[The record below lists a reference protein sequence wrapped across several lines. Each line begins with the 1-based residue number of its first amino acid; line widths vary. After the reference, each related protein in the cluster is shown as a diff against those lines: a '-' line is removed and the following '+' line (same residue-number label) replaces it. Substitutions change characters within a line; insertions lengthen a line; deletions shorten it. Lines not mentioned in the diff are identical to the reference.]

1 MRKSTP
7 PPLQL
12 QLKKITVWTVHNAA
26 VKCCRKSDVTVKF
39 DCNMNVLNVSEE
51 ATQNSDEQNNEVA
64 WLGLTTSEEDN
75 ASLENDYED
84 IVQETM

>member
-1 MRKSTP
+1 
-7 PPLQL
+7 
-12 QLKKITVWTVHNAA
+12 
-26 VKCCRKSDVTVKF
+26 
-39 DCNMNVLNVSEE
+39 MNVLNVSEE

-84 IVQETM
+84 IVQETMWWKRLINSRICVNYEWVNGSSYQ